1 MKWTNYWVGKFE
13 SMKIAEEKK
22 CILITGVTG
31 FLGSHL
37 SMALVKLGYRVIGIK
52 RRTSFID
59 RITDIQGKIELID
72 IEDVDYKTIFDGIGH
87 VDVIIHTATCYG
99 RNGESVLDIFK
110 ANAEFPLALLDAGVQ
125 AGINVFINTDT
136 VLDKYLNLY
145 SLSKNQFLQ
154 WGVFFSRNK
163 KINFCN
169 LKLQHFFGAGDDNSK
184 FTTSIINSCL
194 NNIREINLTAGEQT
208 RDFIYIDDVISAY
221 LHIIDSFYKFNSPFV
236 EIEVGSGT
244 SISIRDFVG
253 KVKKLT
259 GADTSL
265 NFGSIPYRDG
275 EVMHSQADVSILESI
290 GWRCRYN
297 LEEALKLTLEG
308 EKK

>member
-1 MKWTNYWVGKFE
+1 MKKP
-13 SMKIAEEKK
+13 EKNK
-22 CILITGVTG
+22 SVLITGVTG

-37 SMALVKLGYRVIGIK
+37 SMALVKLGYRVVGIK
-52 RRTSFID
+52 RRSSSLD
-59 RITDIQGKIELID
+59 RIADIQDKIDLID
-72 IEDVDYKTIFDGIGH
+72 IEDVDYKTMFDRIGH
-87 VDVIIHTATCYG
+87 IDAIIHTATCYG
-99 RNGESVLDIFK
+99 RNGESVLDIFR

-184 FTTSIINSCL
+184 FTTNIINSCL
-194 NNIREINLTAGEQT
+194 NNLREINLTAGEQT
-208 RDFIYIDDVISAY
+208 RDFIYIDDVVSAY
-221 LHIIDSFYKFNSPFV
+221 LHIIDSFYKFKSSFV
-236 EIEVGSGT
+236 EIEVGSGK

-253 KVKKLT
+253 KVKKIT
-259 GADTSL
+259 DASTSL
-265 NFGSIPYRDG
+265 NFGAIPYRDG
-275 EVMHSQADVSILESI
+275 EVMHSQADVGILESI
-290 GWRCRYN
+290 GWRCQYN
-297 LEEALKLTLEG
+297 LDEALKLTVEG